1 MWARGMGKKQGV
13 IKVDKDS
20 TATDLVNLAHD
31 WSVSPVLRETLP
43 V

>member
-1 MWARGMGKKQGV
+1 MGKEQGV
-13 IKVDKDS
+13 IKEEKDS